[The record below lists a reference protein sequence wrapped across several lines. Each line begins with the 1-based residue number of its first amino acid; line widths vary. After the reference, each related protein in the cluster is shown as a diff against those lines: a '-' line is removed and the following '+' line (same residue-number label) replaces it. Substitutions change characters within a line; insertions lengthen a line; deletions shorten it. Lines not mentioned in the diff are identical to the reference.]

1 MRPPERIELGDLLLR
16 PFVPADAAEMVRTVN
31 ENLEHLRPW
40 MPWAASPRTVEEQRG
55 FLEHAG
61 EGWEKETEFVYGIW
75 LLEAE
80 EELIGGTGLHAR
92 RGPGVLEIGY
102 WIAKRHEGRGYV
114 RRTAQAL
121 TEIALALPG
130 IERVEIR
137 CDEANLRSAAIPKA
151 LGYRLDRVEED
162 GVNAPGESGRGM
174 VWIYERPAPP
184 AREGSATAARR

>member
-1 MRPPERIELGDLLLR
+1 MRPPERIELGELLLR
-16 PFVPADAAEMVRTVN
+16 PFTLADAAILAATAN

-40 MPWAASPRTVEEQRG
+40 MPWAGSERTAEEQSA
-55 FLEHAG
+55 FLRHAL
-61 EGWEKETEFVYGIW
+61 EAWEKETEFVYGIW
-75 LLEAE
+75 LLEP

-121 TEIALALPG
+121 TEVALALPG

-137 CDEANLRSAAIPKA
+137 CDEANVRSAAIPKS

-174 VWIYERPAPP
+174 VWVFERPAPP
-184 AREGSATAARR
+184 AREGSGTAGRR

>member
-1 MRPPERIELGDLLLR
+1 VRPPERIELGDLLLR
-16 PFVPADAAEMVRTVN
+16 PYTLADAPALTRAIN

-40 MPWAASPRTVEEQRG
+40 MPWATAERTPDDERP
-55 FLEHAG
+55 FLEHAL
-61 EGWEKETEFVYGIW
+61 EGWKKETEFVYGIW
-75 LLEAE
+75 LGDP
-80 EELIGGTGLHAR
+80 EELIGGCGLHAR

-102 WIAKRHEGRGYV
+102 WIAKRHEGKGYV

-121 TEIALALPG
+121 TETALALPG

-137 CDEANLRSAAIPKA
+137 CDEANVRSAAIPRS

-174 VWIYERPAPP
+174 VWVFERPAPP
-184 AREGSATAARR
+184 APGGSGTAARR